1 MGGEHLD
8 FLLNKIVEWIKNIL
22 IGGIMDNLNGLFD
35 GINGQ
40 VADIAGT
47 VGATPQ
53 SWNSSVFNMIKGLSD
68 NVIIPVAGVVLTA
81 VMCYEL
87 IQMVM
92 LTAVMCYEL
101 IQMVID
107 RNSLHDF
114 ETFVF
119 FKWVVKAAVSVLIIS
134 HTWDIIM
141 GIFDVAQRVVNGAA
155 GNIISNADLDLSSV
169 VSGMEAGLRSMEL
182 GPLFTLWSQTAIIS
196 LISWAMTICI
206 FVVIYGRM
214 IEIYLVTSIAPIPLA
229 TMANR
234 EWGQMGQNYLRTLL
248 ALGFQAFLIIVCV
261 AIYAALVRTIAVD
274 TDVIAAIWT
283 CIGYSVLLCFALFK
297 TSSLSRAIFNAH

>member
-1 MGGEHLD
+1 MD
-8 FLLNKIVEWIKNIL
+8 FLLEKIVEWLKNIL
-22 IGGIMDNLNGLFD
+22 IEGIMNNLNGLFD

-68 NVIIPVAGVVLTA
+68 NVIIPVAGIVLTA

-87 IQMVM
+87 IQMVI
-92 LTAVMCYEL
+92 E
-101 IQMVID
+101 

-114 ETFVF
+114 ETFIF
-119 FKWVVKAAVSVLIIS
+119 FKWVVKASVSVLVVS

-141 GIFDVAQRVVNGAA
+141 GIFELAQRVVSGAA
-155 GNIISNADLDLSSV
+155 GTIITGTDLDLSGV
-169 VSGMEAGLRSMEL
+169 VGGMESALRSMEI

-229 TMANR
+229 TMANK

-261 AIYAALVRTIAVD
+261 AIYAVLVRTIAID

>member
-1 MGGEHLD
+1 MD
-8 FLLNKIVEWIKNIL
+8 FLLNKIVEWIKGIL
-22 IGGIMDNLNGLFD
+22 IDGIMDNLNGLFD

-87 IQMVM
+87 IQMV
-92 LTAVMCYEL
+92 
-101 IQMVID
+101 ID

-155 GNIISNADLDLSSV
+155 GSIISNADLDLSSV

-214 IEIYLVTSIAPIPLA
+214 IEI
-229 TMANR
+229 
-234 EWGQMGQNYLRTLL
+234 
-248 ALGFQAFLIIVCV
+248 
-261 AIYAALVRTIAVD
+261 
-274 TDVIAAIWT
+274 
-283 CIGYSVLLCFALFK
+283 
-297 TSSLSRAIFNAH
+297 

>member
-1 MGGEHLD
+1 MD

-87 IQMVM
+87 IQMV
-92 LTAVMCYEL
+92 
-101 IQMVID
+101 ID

-141 GIFDVAQRVVNGAA
+141 GIFDVAQR
-155 GNIISNADLDLSSV
+155 
-169 VSGMEAGLRSMEL
+169 
-182 GPLFTLWSQTAIIS
+182 PLFTLWSQTAIIS

-297 TSSLSRAIFNAH
+297 TSSLSRAVFNAH

>member
-1 MGGEHLD
+1 MD
-8 FLLNKIVEWIKNIL
+8 FLLNKIVEWIKGIL

-68 NVIIPVAGVVLTA
+68 NVIIPVAGVV
-81 VMCYEL
+81 
-87 IQMVM
+87 

-182 GPLFTLWSQTAIIS
+182 GSLFTLWSQTAIIS

-234 EWGQMGQNYLRTLL
+234 EWGQMGQHAAGPGLPGVPHHRVRGHLRRAGSHHCGGHRRDRRHLDL
-248 ALGFQAFLIIVCV
+248 YRLFRAAVLRAVQNQQLIPRN
-261 AIYAALVRTIAVD
+261 L
-274 TDVIAAIWT
+274 
-283 CIGYSVLLCFALFK
+283 
-297 TSSLSRAIFNAH
+297 

>member
-1 MGGEHLD
+1 M
-8 FLLNKIVEWIKNIL
+8 EWIKNIL

-68 NVIIPVAGVVLTA
+68 NVIIPVAGVV
-81 VMCYEL
+81 
-87 IQMVM
+87 

-283 CIGYSVLLCFALFK
+283 CIGYSVLLCFVLFK

>member
-1 MGGEHLD
+1 MD
-8 FLLNKIVEWIKNIL
+8 FLLNKIVEWIKGIL
-22 IGGIMDNLNGLFD
+22 IDGIMDNLNGLFD

-68 NVIIPVAGVVLTA
+68 NVIIPVAGVV
-81 VMCYEL
+81 
-87 IQMVM
+87 

>member
-1 MGGEHLD
+1 MN
-8 FLLNKIVEWIKNIL
+8 FLWNKITEWIKDLL
-22 IGGIMDNLNGLFD
+22 ISGIMSNLNGLFD

-87 IQMVM
+87 IQMV
-92 LTAVMCYEL
+92 
-101 IQMVID
+101 ID

-119 FKWVVKAAVSVLIIS
+119 FKWVVKALVSVLIVS

-141 GIFDVAQRVVNGAA
+141 GIFDAAQHVVSGAA
-155 GNIISNADLDLSSV
+155 GSIITGTDMDLSGV
-169 VSGMEAGLRSMEL
+169 VSGMESALRAMEL

-196 LISWAMTICI
+196 IISWAMTICI

-229 TMANR
+229 TMANK
-234 EWGQMGQNYLRTLL
+234 EWGQMGQNYLRSLF
-248 ALGFQAFLIIVCV
+248 ALGFQAFLIMVCV
-261 AIYAALVRTIAVD
+261 AIYATLVQSIAI
-274 TDVIAAIWT
+274 TDDVSNAVWT
-283 CIGYSVLLCFALFK
+283 CIGYTVLLCFTLFK
-297 TSSLSRAIFNAH
+297 TSSLAKSVFNAH

>member
-1 MGGEHLD
+1 MD

-87 IQMVM
+87 IQMV
-92 LTAVMCYEL
+92 
-101 IQMVID
+101 ID

-155 GNIISNADLDLSSV
+155 GSIISNADLDSSSV
-169 VSGMEAGLRSMEL
+169 VNGMEAGLRYHHSPPHSCGFL
-182 GPLFTLWSQTAIIS
+182 CLQKAGGGLRQLHLHRRLLFLHASQNS
-196 LISWAMTICI
+196 C
-206 FVVIYGRM
+206 R
-214 IEIYLVTSIAPIPLA
+214 
-229 TMANR
+229 
-234 EWGQMGQNYLRTLL
+234 
-248 ALGFQAFLIIVCV
+248 
-261 AIYAALVRTIAVD
+261 D
-274 TDVIAAIWT
+274 TDILHP
-283 CIGYSVLLCFALFK
+283 CMHRFP
-297 TSSLSRAIFNAH
+297 N